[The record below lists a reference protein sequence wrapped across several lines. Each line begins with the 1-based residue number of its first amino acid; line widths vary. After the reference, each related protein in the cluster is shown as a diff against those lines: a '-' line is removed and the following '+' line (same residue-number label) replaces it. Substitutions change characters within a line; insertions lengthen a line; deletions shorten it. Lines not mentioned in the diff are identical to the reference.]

1 MVSRRILWFF
11 LAPLS
16 GFLFCSA
23 AQAQKVLRNDD
34 ASVGGFYQF
43 TSTASGNGISDTASR
58 SLGGE
63 ASFRHSFHWWLG
75 YEASYDYTRFSD
87 FYSGQAFG
95 YQHNLHQ
102 FNGDYYVHGPKAFGI
117 QPFAVAGVSAVV
129 FSPTLNGGQNT
140 PWQIRP
146 GANFGAGINYPLL
159 TSHLGVRLQYR
170 GAYYEAPDFS
180 PNGLPALSTNSY
192 RLTSEPLAGVY
203 IRF

>member
-23 AQAQKVLRNDD
+23 AQAQKVLRNDE

-43 TSTASGNGISDTASR
+43 TSTASGNGISDTASK

-117 QPFAVAGVSAVV
+117 QPFAVAGVSGVV

-170 GAYYEAPDFS
+170 GVYYEAPDFS

>member
-23 AQAQKVLRNDD
+23 AQAQKVLRNDE

-43 TSTASGNGISDTASR
+43 TSTASGNGISDTASK

-102 FNGDYYVHGPKAFGI
+102 FNGDYYLHGPKAFGI
-117 QPFAVAGVSAVV
+117 QPFAVAGVSGVV

-170 GAYYEAPDFS
+170 GVYYEAPDFS

>member
-23 AQAQKVLRNDD
+23 AQAQKVLRNDE

-43 TSTASGNGISDTASR
+43 TSTASGNGISDTASK

-170 GAYYEAPDFS
+170 GVYYEAPDFS

>member
-1 MVSRRILWFF
+1 MVSRRIVWFF

-16 GFLFCSA
+16 CFLFCSA

-43 TSTASGNGISDTASR
+43 TSTASGNGISDTASK

-129 FSPTLNGGQNT
+129 FSPTLNGGQNV
-140 PWQIRP
+140 PYQVRP
-146 GANFGAGINYPLL
+146 GLNYGVGVNVPLL
-159 TSHLGVRLQYR
+159 TSHLGLRLQYR
-170 GAYYEAPDFS
+170 GLMYKAPNFGEAY
-180 PNGLPALSTNSY
+180 LTTNAW
-192 RLTSEPLAGVY
+192 RETSEPMAGVY